1 MRNGLL
7 SYLMIAAFYVSFTY
21 CAALYADAEEW
32 GKIGEGLY
40 GAVGSP
46 DVRYS
51 HYKVPDTDK
60 SRTWTA
66 TAWRGERVNGHFVL
80 WTKTG
85 VQQVRLSATSLV
97 STTGNEIPSTCVRPC
112 FVSYVLADETFKT
125 CGSRPPTET
134 PVLVEDVIDNALK
147 IDMKARRTYP
157 VWVSIDVPFDAKP
170 GMYSGEFIVIFEGG
184 NFLSFDIKLEIL
196 DLVLPDPAEWS
207 FHLDLWQNPWS
218 VARYHRVEPWS
229 EEHWLLLEP
238 ILRMLADAGQK
249 CLTATIVH
257 RPWNGQ
263 TFDPYGSMIT
273 WKCDGN
279 GDWSFDYTLFD
290 RWVRFGE
297 KCGITEAINCYSM
310 IPWDY
315 VFYYYDS
322 ETGDFKSVKA
332 VAGTEEYNE
341 MWAAFLKDFTS
352 HLNKQGWFE
361 KTVIAMDERPVKDM
375 LDVISLVRSVTP
387 GLKIA
392 LAGGDHEELY
402 DEIHDYCFLIKHR
415 LDPEMIR
422 QRKQRGLPTTFY
434 VCCTP
439 YRPNTFTISPLY
451 ESAFM
456 GWYAF
461 AKGYSGFLRWAANS
475 WVLDPLHD
483 SSYDKWQS
491 GDTFLIYPGP
501 RSSLRFE
508 RLREGIQDC
517 EKLHIITSVLEQKRS
532 ENQYYLRKLNRVLQ
546 RFEYPPG
553 PEHEVLLNLHKAQE
567 LLLELSR
574 YVAE

>member
-1 MRNGLL
+1 MRNSLH
-7 SYLMIAAFYVSFTY
+7 SCLMVVAFLVLYTY
-21 CAALYADAEEW
+21 CAPRFAIADEW
-32 GKIGEGLY
+32 LEIGDGLH
-40 GAVGSP
+40 GVVGSP
-46 DVRYS
+46 DIRYS
-51 HYKVPDTDK
+51 HNNVPDTDK

-85 VQQVRLSATSLV
+85 AQQVRLSATSLV
-97 STTGNEIPSTCVRPC
+97 SITGNEIPSACIRPHFVR
-112 FVSYVLADETFKT
+112 YVLADETFKT
-125 CGSRPPTET
+125 CGLRPPNET
-134 PVLVEDVIDNALK
+134 PVLVEDVIDNARK
-147 IDMKARRTYP
+147 IDLKARRTYP

-170 GMYSGEFIVIFEGG
+170 GMYSGEFVITFEGD
-184 NFLSFDIKLEIL
+184 NILSFDIKLEIL
-196 DLVLPDPAEWS
+196 NLVLPDPAEWS

-218 VARYHRVEPWS
+218 VARYHSVESWS
-229 EEHWLLLEP
+229 EEHWQLLEP

-257 RPWNGQ
+257 HPWNGQ

-273 WKCDGN
+273 WNHAVN
-279 GDWSFDYTLFD
+279 GDWTFDYTLFD

-297 KCGITEAINCYSM
+297 KCGITKAINCYSM
-310 IPWDY
+310 IPWGY
-315 VFYYYDS
+315 VFHYYDS

-341 MWAAFLKDFTS
+341 MWTAFLRDFVS
-352 HLNKQGWFE
+352 HLKNQGLFE
-361 KTVIAMDERPVKDM
+361 KTVIAMDERPVEDM
-375 LDVISLVRSVTP
+375 LKVISLVHSVAP

-392 LAGGDHEELY
+392 LAGGDHKELY

-415 LDPEMIR
+415 LDPELIR
-422 QRKQRGLPTTFY
+422 QRKQRGQPTTFY

-439 YRPNTFTISPLY
+439 FRPNTFTISPLY

-508 RLREGIQDC
+508 RLREGIQDY
-517 EKLHIITSVLEQKRS
+517 EKLHIITSALEQKGS
-532 ENQYYLRKLNRVLQ
+532 KAQGFLQKLNRVLQ

-553 PEHEVLLNLHKAQE
+553 PDQEVLLNLHKAQE
-567 LLLELSR
+567 ILLKLSR